1 MAKQVFDLH
10 AGKGISRGQSTE
22 HLRDYSN
29 IDPDAKKYGYYD
41 PTRMNLNFEVTT
53 GGRVVP
59 VNKSYS
65 IDRRMKDNL
74 RRRGIK
80 DPNEEKI
87 KKGLPPNRNTVA
99 NIILGGSRNR
109 MLELAFGDQ
118 KVDLKKGA
126 DNSHLQRKE
135 DIEKWA
141 VDMYNW
147 VSRKYGE
154 ENVLAF
160 VVHLDEKNPHV
171 HCTVLPVNKINN
183 RVSYRSIFGDRV
195 TCHDI
200 MRNLHDEVAAI
211 NEKWNL
217 DRGDDIKHTGA
228 KHVASEEYWRNLR
241 DECTRLENEKGSVK
255 EAIELLYAA
264 QRKAEIANKSLT
276 TMVTRKQQ
284 QIDNLNKDIEELE
297 NRQME
302 TDYNND
308 MLKEEQE
315 RLQNLLH
322 QFQKELEDKQEKLR
336 INQQRLSEVN
346 EKLKELQ
353 QRQFELIKE
362 NDEIQKKYE
371 DIFDKYQDK
380 LQDEMRMHGFA
391 YFQTISEEFTKRLSN
406 FRNMLSP
413 VMQQEL
419 NKVMNI
425 TFFEEIANY
434 SNQIVAAATAL
445 FLGYLD
451 QATQITVSAG
461 GGGNPG
467 TSVGRRKDEDDDDYK
482 YRCFVMACMMMRPG
496 QQKQSRGF
504 RR

>member
-22 HLRDYSN
+22 HLRNYRN
-29 IDPDAKKYGYYD
+29 IDPDAKKFGYYD
-41 PTRMNLNFEVTT
+41 PTRMHLNFEVTT
-53 GGRVVP
+53 GGRVVS

-109 MLELAFGDQ
+109 MLELAFGNQ

-135 DIEKWA
+135 DIERWA
-141 VDMYNW
+141 VDMYNY
-147 VSRKYGE
+147 VAKKCGE
-154 ENVLAF
+154 DNILAF

-183 RVSYRSIFGDRV
+183 KISYRSLFGDKILA
-195 TCHDI
+195 HDI
-200 MRNLHDEVAAI
+200 MKTFHDEVATI
-211 NEKWNL
+211 NEKWKL
-217 DRGDDIKHTGA
+217 ERGADIKHTGA
-228 KHVASEEYWRNLR
+228 KHVASEEYWTNLR
-241 DECTRLENEKGSVK
+241 NECTRLEGSVDEQFKILK
-255 EAIELLYAA
+255 EA

-276 TMVTRKQQ
+276 TMVMRKQQ
-284 QIDNLNKDIEELE
+284 QIDNLKEDIENLTAE
-297 NRQME
+297 R
-302 TDYNND
+302 DYNAD
-308 MLKEEQE
+308 QLEEERQ

-362 NDEIQKKYE
+362 NDELQKKYE

-380 LQDEMRMHGFA
+380 LQDEMRMHGFD
-391 YFQTISEEFTKRLSN
+391 YFQTVGEEFTKRLSN

-419 NKVMNI
+419 DKVMNI

-445 FLGYLD
+445 FLGYLE
-451 QATQITVSAG
+451 QATEITVSAG

-496 QQKQSRGF
+496 QQKQFRGF

>member
-1 MAKQVFDLH
+1 M
-10 AGKGISRGQSTE
+10 
-22 HLRDYSN
+22 
-29 IDPDAKKYGYYD
+29 
-41 PTRMNLNFEVTT
+41 
-53 GGRVVP
+53 
-59 VNKSYS
+59 
-65 IDRRMKDNL
+65 
-74 RRRGIK
+74 
-80 DPNEEKI
+80 
-87 KKGLPPNRNTVA
+87 
-99 NIILGGSRNR
+99 
-109 MLELAFGDQ
+109 
-118 KVDLKKGA
+118 
-126 DNSHLQRKE
+126 
-135 DIEKWA
+135 
-141 VDMYNW
+141 
-147 VSRKYGE
+147 
-154 ENVLAF
+154 
-160 VVHLDEKNPHV
+160 
-171 HCTVLPVNKINN
+171 
-183 RVSYRSIFGDRV
+183 
-195 TCHDI
+195 
-200 MRNLHDEVAAI
+200 
-211 NEKWNL
+211 
-217 DRGDDIKHTGA
+217 
-228 KHVASEEYWRNLR
+228 
-241 DECTRLENEKGSVK
+241 K
-255 EAIELLYAA
+255 EAIKLLYAA

-276 TMVTRKQQ
+276 TMVMRKQQ

-315 RLQNLLH
+315 RLQNLLR

-362 NDEIQKKYE
+362 NDELQKKYE
-371 DIFDKYQDK
+371 EIFDKYQDK
-380 LQDEMRMHGFA
+380 LQDEMRIHGFD
-391 YFQTISEEFTKRLSN
+391 YFQIVSEEFTKRLSN

-413 VMQQEL
+413 VMQQNL
-419 NKVMNI
+419 DNIMNI

-482 YRCFVMACMMMRPG
+482 YRCFVMACMMMRPA

>member
-1 MAKQVFDLH
+1 MAKQVYDLH
-10 AGKGISRGQSTE
+10 NGKGFSRGQSTE
-22 HLRDYSN
+22 HLRNYSN

-53 GGRVVP
+53 GGKVIP

-87 KKGLPPNRNTVA
+87 KKGLPPDRRTVA

-135 DIEKWA
+135 DIERWA
-141 VDMYNW
+141 IDMYNW
-147 VSRKYGE
+147 ISHKYGE

-171 HCTVLPVNKINN
+171 HCTVLPVDEKGKISYNKIFGG
-183 RVSYRSIFGDRV
+183 SRSDGRKKFLDS
-195 TCHDI
+195 H
-200 MRNLHDEVAAI
+200 NEVAAI

-228 KHVASEEYWRNLR
+228 KHVSSEDYWRNLR
-241 DECTRLENEKGSVK
+241 DECTRLEGSVDEQVKILK
-255 EAIELLYAA
+255 EA

-276 TMVTRKQQ
+276 TMVMRKQQ
-284 QIDNLNKDIEELE
+284 QIDNLKEDIENLTAE
-297 NRQME
+297 R
-302 TDYNND
+302 DYNAD
-308 MLKEEQE
+308 QLEEEQN
-315 RLQNLLH
+315 RLQNLLR
-322 QFQKELEDKQEKLR
+322 QFQKEMEDKQEKLR

-362 NDEIQKKYE
+362 NDELQKKYE
-371 DIFDKYQDK
+371 EIFDKYQDK
-380 LQDEMRMHGFA
+380 LQDEMRMHGFD
-391 YFQTISEEFTKRLSN
+391 YFQIASEEFTKRLSN

-413 VMQQEL
+413 VMQQNL
-419 NKVMNI
+419 DNIMNI

-434 SNQIVAAATAL
+434 SNQIVAATTAL

-482 YRCFVMACMMMRPG
+482 YRCFVMACMMMRPA